1 MKRFISVVFVAML
14 CVATL
19 SVCHKKQEPVT
30 LNVFAAASLT
40 EALNEIAAMYKAKNP
55 DVTLSFNFDSSGKL
69 QTQIE
74 NGASADLFLSA
85 GVKQM
90 TALVDGGFVDTS
102 TRKDLL
108 INKVVLIVPGNSKK
122 DIASYNDVSTN
133 KVSLISLGNSSV
145 PCGQYAE
152 EIFKSLGIWDA
163 IQSKISFGENVKE
176 ILSQVESGSVDAGVV
191 YSTDVA
197 TAVGDVKIAA
207 DAPEGSHSP
216 VVYPA
221 AVLSGTK
228 NAKEAKAFLAY
239 LSTPQAVTV
248 FEKIGFAMASITMPK

>member
-1 MKRFISVVFVAML
+1 MKKLFSVILIAAL
-14 CVATL
+14 CVMSLAARG
-19 SVCHKKQEPVT
+19 KQEAVT

-40 EALNEIAAMYKAKNP
+40 EALNEIAGMYKAKNP

-74 NGASADLFLSA
+74 NGAEADLFLSA

-90 TALVDGGFVDTS
+90 DALVKGGFVDTD
-102 TRKDLL
+102 TKKDLL

-122 DIASYNDVSTN
+122 GIASYNDVATN

-152 EIFKSLGIWDA
+152 EIFKFLGIWDA
-163 IQSKISFGENVKE
+163 IKPKISFGENVKE

-197 TAVGDVKIAA
+197 TAVGDVKIVAA
-207 DAPEGSHSP
+207 PPEGSHSP
-216 VVYPA
+216 IVYPA
-221 AVLSGTK
+221 AVLKG
-228 NAKEAKAFLAY
+228 AKDAKAAKAFLAF
-239 LSTPQAVTV
+239 LSSPQAVAV
-248 FEKIGFAMASITMPK
+248 FEKIGFTVAK